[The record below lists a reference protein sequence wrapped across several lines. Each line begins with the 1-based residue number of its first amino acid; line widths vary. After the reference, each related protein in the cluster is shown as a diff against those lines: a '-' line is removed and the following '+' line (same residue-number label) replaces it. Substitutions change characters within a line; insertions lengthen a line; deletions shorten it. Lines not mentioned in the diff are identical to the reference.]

1 MQYLI
6 ATYWVW
12 FVVALLAGG
21 AAGYWLPGKR
31 IGEGGIRHRLL
42 WGAIACLAGLAAAVL
57 HWFPLRA
64 GVDLEPSLWLAFAFA
79 IGGLLGRSLRAAFA
93 RAELARA
100 ALDSHAQVERA
111 MLGARAKAAVKSG
124 QDASVSRE
132 ARLMQA
138 LSELPKPSQ
147 PKPSRPEPN
156 RALENAR
163 LDVEAKAAEVMR
175 MAAAAKA
182 GEDERLGTAAK
193 DADDARIAA
202 AAKIQQEKIQQDKI
216 REDKIQE
223 DKIQEDK
230 IQEDKIQEDKIR
242 EDKIR
247 EEKAAE
253 DARLAAEVKAA
264 DQLRLAAVARTVAA
278 NAAANTAEVSN
289 AAVSKAATG
298 NAADEVNARPAA
310 ETRAAEEAR
319 LAAAVSAVQ
328 LQHLAVEAKAD
339 QKARVAGAAAR
350 AAEHMEQ
357 PVAAAATRA
366 DASHPGRKPRG
377 TEAPG
382 EGAADDLKLIKG
394 IGPRN
399 EKACNALGITQFR
412 QIADWTPD
420 EAIWVGHELAFPGR
434 VEREHWIAQAR
445 LLAAGVETEHSRA
458 VKSGAITIDDQADE
472 PLDPAT
478 AEMLGESL
486 PEQAAPIDG
495 ERKHPGR
502 RPPGLA
508 TALRKP
514 DDLKRIR
521 GIGPR
526 NAGRLHELGIW
537 HFAQVAAWTDENVK
551 WVGSYLASSGRIQR
565 DNWVAQARELAAGQE
580 TDKEIDKENNKAS
593 SRRAAGK
600 VAAPKDDGLPEEGS
614 VQPPE

>member
-42 WGAIACLAGLAAAVL
+42 WGATACLAGLAAAVL

-230 IQEDKIQEDKIR
+230 IREDKIR
-242 EDKIR
+242 EDKAR
-247 EEKAAE
+247 EEERLAAEAKAAEEARQMAANAAAKAAAEKAAAEKAAE
-253 DARLAAEVKAA
+253 D
-264 DQLRLAAVARTVAA
+264 
-278 NAAANTAEVSN
+278 
-289 AAVSKAATG
+289 
-298 NAADEVNARPAA
+298 
-310 ETRAAEEAR
+310 
-319 LAAAVSAVQ
+319 
-328 LQHLAVEAKAD
+328 
-339 QKARVAGAAAR
+339 
-350 AAEHMEQ
+350 
-357 PVAAAATRA
+357 
-366 DASHPGRKPRG
+366 
-377 TEAPG
+377 
-382 EGAADDLKLIKG
+382 
-394 IGPRN
+394 GPSCR
-399 EKACNALGITQFR
+399 
-412 QIADWTPD
+412 
-420 EAIWVGHELAFPGR
+420 
-434 VEREHWIAQAR
+434 
-445 LLAAGVETEHSRA
+445 
-458 VKSGAITIDDQADE
+458 
-472 PLDPAT
+472 
-478 AEMLGESL
+478 
-486 PEQAAPIDG
+486 
-495 ERKHPGR
+495 
-502 RPPGLA
+502 
-508 TALRKP
+508 
-514 DDLKRIR
+514 
-521 GIGPR
+521 
-526 NAGRLHELGIW
+526 
-537 HFAQVAAWTDENVK
+537 
-551 WVGSYLASSGRIQR
+551 
-565 DNWVAQARELAAGQE
+565 
-580 TDKEIDKENNKAS
+580 
-593 SRRAAGK
+593 
-600 VAAPKDDGLPEEGS
+600 
-614 VQPPE
+614 